1 MRSRGLRERRLRD
14 AIYALWREL
23 EDLARIYR
31 MDVQEMDESITEL
44 SQDLQGLVE
53 VETPRDSWLRIFAFS
68 DYRIHD
74 IGFIL
79 ETLERMLEAPDLVV
93 YAGDDTERFLPSTRF
108 EWRVSSAARACE
120 NLFEKMAK
128 KARFGLA
135 AVAGNDDEPLSVR
148 IHGEG
153 VFDVY
158 RKWIKL
164 GAFLVVGLEGATL
177 GPGSLIRS
185 EAEYAVRLEL
195 AKKLLEKGE
204 KIIVVSHAPPF
215 GALDFAK
222 RFGEQHVGSRALR
235 IFLENNPGIVSLVI
249 CGHVHREG
257 GKRSEIGGSVVVNV
271 ASHDFIEARRVA
283 ATILVSRGGRVE
295 RVNFIEV
302 PSPLEQVLKS
312 GLSAAGKVEALVR
325 LGVNREVA
333 QWLVRS
339 YSELGELLFKE
350 LVKYSWMLRWGS
362 PSGELWGL
370 PIERVP
376 LVGPS
381 RARFFASLGIWS
393 VEELANLDPREF
405 AQRREV
411 RAYVKL
417 SRDGSFIQ
425 QLPLIVNYAKAIVQQ
440 RPLIV
445 GTPKNLARL
454 LGRPLVFLDLE
465 YDTVTG
471 FIFVVGVMEG
481 ESVWQ
486 AFAENEEEERKN
498 LVRLAEMLEGKV
510 AVTYAGKAADLVF
523 LRKRFSAYGIRLP
536 SFDHVDLYYDIIN
549 TQRGD
554 QSIFLPLKD
563 MTEKSVAEYLGYRK
577 PEDLAIEDGLQA
589 LLYFKKYLETRDE
602 RLKEEIL
609 HYNKCDLERARYI
622 LVRLLE
628 LTFAAHKA

>member
-235 IFLENNPGIVSLVI
+235 IFLETIRVS
-249 CGHVHREG
+249 
-257 GKRSEIGGSVVVNV
+257 S
-271 ASHDFIEARRVA
+271 
-283 ATILVSRGGRVE
+283 
-295 RVNFIEV
+295 
-302 PSPLEQVLKS
+302 
-312 GLSAAGKVEALVR
+312 LS
-325 LGVNREVA
+325 
-333 QWLVRS
+333 
-339 YSELGELLFKE
+339 
-350 LVKYSWMLRWGS
+350 
-362 PSGELWGL
+362 
-370 PIERVP
+370 
-376 LVGPS
+376 
-381 RARFFASLGIWS
+381 
-393 VEELANLDPREF
+393 
-405 AQRREV
+405 
-411 RAYVKL
+411 
-417 SRDGSFIQ
+417 
-425 QLPLIVNYAKAIVQQ
+425 
-440 RPLIV
+440 
-445 GTPKNLARL
+445 
-454 LGRPLVFLDLE
+454 
-465 YDTVTG
+465 
-471 FIFVVGVMEG
+471 
-481 ESVWQ
+481 
-486 AFAENEEEERKN
+486 
-498 LVRLAEMLEGKV
+498 
-510 AVTYAGKAADLVF
+510 
-523 LRKRFSAYGIRLP
+523 
-536 SFDHVDLYYDIIN
+536 
-549 TQRGD
+549 
-554 QSIFLPLKD
+554 
-563 MTEKSVAEYLGYRK
+563 
-577 PEDLAIEDGLQA
+577 
-589 LLYFKKYLETRDE
+589 
-602 RLKEEIL
+602 
-609 HYNKCDLERARYI
+609 
-622 LVRLLE
+622 
-628 LTFAAHKA
+628 